1 VGSIPTFGTV
11 RYTALD
17 YTKHQRTG
25 VMPVFALSTF
35 T

>member
-1 VGSIPTFGTV
+1 V

-25 VMPVFALSTF
+25 VMPVFALLTF